1 MNQTT
6 VLTAQLTDAEFLRTV
21 EGLTIPNCAFHH
33 RDHIRLAWIY
43 VRQSGVAAAEE
54 RMAQT
59 LRRFAAHRGVPE
71 KYHHT
76 MTVCWMRLVAD
87 ALRQAPARANFQEFV
102 ALSPELLD
110 RKTLHRYYSQP
121 LLDSPAAR
129 AGWIEPDITAL
140 PE

>member
-1 MNQTT
+1 MIRTMSS
-6 VLTAQLTDAEFLRTV
+6 TAQFTEDEFLYAV
-21 EGLTIPNCAFHH
+21 ENLTLPNTQFHH
-33 RDHIRLAWIY
+33 RDHIRLAWVY
-43 VRQSGVAAAEE
+43 HRRFGLVAAEE

-59 LRRFAAHRGVPE
+59 LRRFAGHNGVPE

-87 ALRQAPARANFQEFV
+87 ALRGIPAHASFEEFV
-102 ALSPELLD
+102 AVHPELLD
-110 RKTLHRYYSQP
+110 RNTLRKYYSQP

-129 AGWIEPDITAL
+129 AGWIEPDLTAL